1 MNDHCIEWSGSRF
14 ASGYGRLKSHGKSAR
29 SHRWAWE
36 KFFGP
41 IPAGLMVCHR
51 CDNPPC
57 INPLHLFLG
66 TCKDNLADMSRKGRS
81 VNQKKT
87 QCRHGHSLEGVI
99 PGRDGRRTC
108 KQCRLKR
115 ELQRWH
121 RDPEASRAK
130 SRAYY
135 ARTADIRRR
144 QKRESDARR
153 AAVLI
158 P

>member
-1 MNDHCIEWSGSRF
+1 MNEHCIEWSGSRF
-14 ASGYGRLKSHGKSAR
+14 ASGYGRFKSHGQTIRA
-29 SHRWAWE
+29 HRWAWE
-36 KFFGP
+36 KFFGL

-87 QCRHGHSLEGVI
+87 HCRYGHSLEGVR
-99 PGRDGRRTC
+99 PGSDGRRTC
-108 KQCRLKR
+108 NLCHVRK
-115 ELQRWH
+115 ESERWW
-121 RDPEASRAK
+121 RDLNASRAR
-130 SRAYY
+130 SREYY
-135 ARTADIRRR
+135 ARTAEVRRR

-153 AAVLI
+153 ARLI